1 MNKIEFNRPE
11 CFDLEDILES
21 GQVFRYEKINDGF
34 FVYSKD
40 KRILIREDKEKI
52 FFEGEEKNFDYF
64 FNYFNLDENVKAD
77 FDKLKQAGFPS
88 DVLEIS
94 KGVRILAQD
103 IEETIYTFIISQN
116 NNIKRIKNI
125 VSELCIKYGKKVKDC
140 FGEFYSFPTSYE
152 LSNATVEELRNIGL
166 GYRDK
171 YIFETSKILS
181 NRPELIEEIKT
192 KNTEDARKLLITL
205 PGIGPKVA
213 DCILLFAFSKR
224 DVFPLD
230 TWMEKVFKER
240 FSDKEK
246 NRIKMAQKAS
256 IEYGNLAGYAQQ
268 LYFFHIRKKN

>member
-1 MNKIEFNRPE
+1 M
-11 CFDLEDILES
+11 
-21 GQVFRYEKINDGF
+21 
-34 FVYSKD
+34 
-40 KRILIREDKEKI
+40 
-52 FFEGEEKNFDYF
+52 
-64 FNYFNLDENVKAD
+64 
-77 FDKLKQAGFPS
+77 
-88 DVLEIS
+88 
-94 KGVRILAQD
+94 
-103 IEETIYTFIISQN
+103 
-116 NNIKRIKNI
+116 
-125 VSELCIKYGKKVKDC
+125 
-140 FGEFYSFPTSYE
+140 
-152 LSNATVEELRNIGL
+152 

-181 NRPELIEEIKT
+181 NRPELIDEIKT
-192 KNTEDARKLLITL
+192 KNTEEARKLLITL